1 MTLYRYPDFLPGL
14 LTSQAEGKLAT
25 MALLLL
31 LLNQG
36 WIHCWQTCSESRVK
50 KVVYCQHDPGPRA
63 YQKTNVSYIL
73 KGTRSASAASGLK
86 HQNRGPK
93 SMSFVFT
100 QPHSLPVL
108 LVVTACCLWVGTR
121 PVTPLYPQLALS
133 RISPF
138 RGSSPRIKKRVT
150 SLYK

>member
-1 MTLYRYPDFLPGL
+1 MTCLYFLPGF

-50 KVVYCQHDPGPRA
+50 NKVLYCQHDPGPGA
-63 YQKTNVSYIL
+63 YQKTYVSYIL
-73 KGTRSASAASGLK
+73 KGTGSASAASGLK
-86 HQNRGPK
+86 HQNLGPK

-100 QPHSLPVL
+100 QPHSLPA
-108 LVVTACCLWVGTR
+108 TACCDCMLLVDWNSSRDSFVSPAGPEQNQSLPR
-121 PVTPLYPQLALS
+121 QL
-133 RISPF
+133 
-138 RGSSPRIKKRVT
+138 T
-150 SLYK
+150 QN